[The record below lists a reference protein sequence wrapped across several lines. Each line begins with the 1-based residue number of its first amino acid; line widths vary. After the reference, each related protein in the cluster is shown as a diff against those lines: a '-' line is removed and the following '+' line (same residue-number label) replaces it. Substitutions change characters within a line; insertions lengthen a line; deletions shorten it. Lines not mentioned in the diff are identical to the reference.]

1 MNATFTLTS
10 NYLSELIQRQPHE
23 LFEHS
28 HAVASLAGDLAES
41 IGCSRIEWERIRMG
55 SLLHDIGKQFI
66 PTSILEKQGKLSST
80 EYEHVQQHAWLGYD
94 YLNSFTSDT
103 ILLNT
108 VLYHHE
114 HWDGSGYPY
123 GLKKAQIP
131 LGARICALADV
142 WDALRS
148 ERCYHRAWS
157 VCEAAEH
164 IWSRAGTLFDPTL
177 SHHFLNMMEC
187 RTNLEKDSIMR
198 IPEYIRE
205 QERHTP
211 ALE

>member
-1 MNATFTLTS
+1 MIATSVFVL
-10 NYLSELIQRQPHE
+10 NYLGELIQRQPRE

-41 IGCSRIEWERIRMG
+41 IGCSRIEQERIRVG

-66 PTSILEKQGKLSST
+66 PTSILEKQGKLTFT
-80 EYEHVQQHAWLGYD
+80 EYEHIQQHPWLGYE
-94 YLNSFTSDT
+94 YLNNFTSDT

-123 GLKKAQIP
+123 GLKMSQIP
-131 LGARICALADV
+131 LGARICALSDV

-148 ERCYHRAWS
+148 ERCYHHAWS
-157 VCEAAEH
+157 VSEAAEH
-164 IWSRAGTLFDPTL
+164 LWSRAGTLFDPTL
-177 SHHFLNMMEC
+177 AHHFLNMMERRATIDQDTLM
-187 RTNLEKDSIMR
+187 RT
-198 IPEYIRE
+198 PELIRDRE
-205 QERHTP
+205 QHTP